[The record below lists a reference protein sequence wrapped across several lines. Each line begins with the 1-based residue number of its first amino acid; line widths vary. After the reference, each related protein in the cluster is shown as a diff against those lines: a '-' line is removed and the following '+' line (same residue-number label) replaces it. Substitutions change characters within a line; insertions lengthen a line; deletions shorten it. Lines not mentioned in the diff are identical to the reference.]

1 MEKINKIVARLG
13 FKRMGHSP
21 GKWMDGERPRIGIT
35 HDSKV
40 PYPGLTGVNIHA
52 FTLLRGVLRHR
63 QPRPEP
69 HRLQNEQS
77 PFTRSDTG
85 HPDLLDVGRSYG
97 SITDTFHSRAAPRG
111 ELRQSHT
118 CTVTGTIRSPS

>member
-1 MEKINKIVARLG
+1 
-13 FKRMGHSP
+13 MGHSP

-52 FTLLRGVLRHR
+52 FTLLRGVLQRQ

-69 HRLQNEQS
+69 HGSQNEQS
-77 PFTRSDTG
+77 PFARSDTG
-85 HPDLLDVGRSYG
+85 HLDLLDVGRSYG
-97 SITDTFHSRAAPRG
+97 SITDTFHSRATPHG

-118 CTVTGTIRSPS
+118 